1 MASNKSSTLKNGDLV
16 QVTIEK
22 VAHGGHFIARHEGAV
37 IFVRHAI
44 PGENCT
50 IQITS
55 IGKSFNRADVVSV
68 ETPSEFRVV
77 APCSFAHRN
86 GCGGCDFQHISV
98 AHQRILKSDVIT
110 EQFARIAKIQL
121 QIEVEEVDTSIHWRT
136 RAIAT
141 TDRNGKLGFFK
152 SRSHSIA
159 PITDC
164 LICVEGMNFSEIVSR
179 DLKGDVRVEISSS
192 NSGERSIALAP
203 TRGEE
208 KARLTEGPA
217 VLHENV
223 LGRTLEVSQESFWQS
238 HKKAPEVLTQAVLE
252 YAQLQIGEHVLDL
265 YGGVG
270 LFSAAIVDAVGPIGH
285 VDLIEGSK
293 VATADAAR
301 NFASYSNITIATGD
315 VAKLLPR
322 ISAADVVVLDPP
334 RDGAG
339 KEALAQIAR
348 LAPRAIVYVAC
359 DPAALAR
366 DTAYL
371 ADHSYSLVKVRAFD
385 LFPMTHHI
393 ECVALYE
400 RAEVSSAL

>member
-1 MASNKSSTLKNGDLV
+1 MASNKSSTLKTGDLV

-22 VAHGGHFIARHEGAV
+22 VAHGGHFIARHDGAV

-44 PGENCT
+44 PGEKCT

-55 IGKSFNRADVVSV
+55 TGSSFNRADVISV
-68 ETPSEFRVV
+68 EAPSEFRVQ

-98 AHQRILKSDVIT
+98 DHQRTLKSDVIA
-110 EQFARIAKIQL
+110 EQFSRIAKMDL
-121 QIEVEEVDTSIHWRT
+121 RVDVEEVGESIHWRT

-141 TDRNGKLGFFK
+141 TDRNGKLGFYK

-159 PITDC
+159 PVTDC
-164 LICVEGMNFSEIVSR
+164 IICVEGMNFSEIASR
-179 DLKGDVRVEISSS
+179 DLKGDVRVEISAS
-192 NSGERSIALAP
+192 NTGERSIALAP

-223 LGRTLEVSQESFWQS
+223 LRKSLEVSQESFWQS
-238 HKKAPEVLTQAVLE
+238 HKKAPEILTQAILDF
-252 YAQLQIGEHVLDL
+252 AQFKTGEHVLDL

-270 LFSAAIVDAVGPIGH
+270 LFTAAIVEAVGPTGH

-301 NFASYSNITIATGD
+301 NFASLSNITIATGD

-322 ISAADVVVLDPP
+322 ITAADVVVLDPP

-339 KEALAQIAR
+339 KETVAHIAR

-359 DPAALAR
+359 DPAAIAR

-393 ECVALYE
+393 ECVALYA
-400 RAEVSSAL
+400 RAEVSSAP

>member
-1 MASNKSSTLKNGDLV
+1 MASNKSSALKTGDLL

-22 VAHGGHFIARHEGAV
+22 VAHGGHFIARHDGAV

-44 PGENCT
+44 PGEKCT

-55 IGKSFNRADVVSV
+55 TGSSFNRADVISV
-68 ETPSEFRVV
+68 EAPSEFRVQ

-98 AHQRILKSDVIT
+98 DHQRRLKSDVIA
-110 EQFARIAKIQL
+110 EQFSRIAKMEL
-121 QIEVEEVDTSIHWRT
+121 RVDVEEVGESTHWRT

-141 TDRNGKLGFFK
+141 TDRNGKLGFYK

-159 PITDC
+159 PVTDC
-164 LICVEGMNFSEIVSR
+164 IICVETMNFSEIAKR
-179 DLKGDVRVEISSS
+179 DLKGDVRVEIGAS
-192 NSGERSIALAP
+192 NTGERSIALAP

-223 LGRTLEVSQESFWQS
+223 LGKSLEVSQESFWQS
-238 HKKAPEVLTQAVLE
+238 HRKAPEVLTQAILDF
-252 YAQLQIGEHVLDL
+252 AQLKTGEHVLDL

-270 LFSAAIVDAVGPIGH
+270 LFTAAIVEAVGPTGH

-301 NFASYSNITIATGD
+301 NFASLSNITIATGD

-322 ISAADVVVLDPP
+322 ITAADVVVLDPP

-339 KEALAQIAR
+339 KETVAHIAR

-393 ECVALYE
+393 ECVALYA
-400 RAEVSSAL
+400 RAEVSSAP

>member
-1 MASNKSSTLKNGDLV
+1 MASNKSSTLKTGDLV

-22 VAHGGHFIARHEGAV
+22 VAHGGHFIARHDGAV

-44 PGENCT
+44 PGEKCT

-55 IGKSFNRADVVSV
+55 TGSSFNRADVISV
-68 ETPSEFRVV
+68 EAPSEFRVQ

-98 AHQRILKSDVIT
+98 DHQRILKSDVIA
-110 EQFARIAKIQL
+110 EQFSRIAKMDL
-121 QIEVEEVDTSIHWRT
+121 RVDVEEVGESIHWRT

-141 TDRNGKLGFFK
+141 TDRNGKLGFYK

-159 PITDC
+159 PVTDC
-164 LICVEGMNFSEIVSR
+164 IICVEGMNFSEIASR
-179 DLKGDVRVEISSS
+179 DLKGDVRVEISAS
-192 NSGERSIALAP
+192 NTGERSIALAP

-217 VLHENV
+217 ILHENV
-223 LGRTLEVSQESFWQS
+223 LGKSLEVSQESFWQS
-238 HKKAPEVLTQAVLE
+238 HKKAPEILTQAILDF
-252 YAQLQIGEHVLDL
+252 AQFKTSEHVLDL

-270 LFSAAIVDAVGPIGH
+270 LFTAAIVEAVGPTGH

-301 NFASYSNITIATGD
+301 NFASLSNITIATGD

-322 ISAADVVVLDPP
+322 ITAADVVVLDPP

-339 KEALAQIAR
+339 KETVAHIAR

-393 ECVALYE
+393 ECVALYA
-400 RAEVSSAL
+400 RAEVSSAP

>member
-1 MASNKSSTLKNGDLV
+1 MASNKSSTLKTGDLV

-22 VAHGGHFIARHEGAV
+22 VAHGGHFIARHDGAV

-44 PGENCT
+44 PGEKCT

-55 IGKSFNRADVVSV
+55 TGSSFNRADVISV
-68 ETPSEFRVV
+68 EAPSEFRVQ

-98 AHQRILKSDVIT
+98 DHQRTLKSDVIA
-110 EQFARIAKIQL
+110 EQFSRIAKMDL
-121 QIEVEEVDTSIHWRT
+121 RVDVEEVGESIHWRT

-141 TDRNGKLGFFK
+141 TDRNGKLGFYK

-159 PITDC
+159 PVTDC
-164 LICVEGMNFSEIVSR
+164 IICVEGMNFSEIASR
-179 DLKGDVRVEISSS
+179 DLKGDVRVEISAS
-192 NSGERSIALAP
+192 NTGERSIALAP

-223 LGRTLEVSQESFWQS
+223 LGKSLEVSQESFWQS
-238 HKKAPEVLTQAVLE
+238 HKKAPEILTQAILDF
-252 YAQLQIGEHVLDL
+252 AQLKTGEHVLDL

-270 LFSAAIVDAVGPIGH
+270 LFTAAIVEAVGPTGH
-285 VDLIEGSK
+285 IDLIEGSR
-293 VATADAAR
+293 VATADATR
-301 NFASYSNITIATGD
+301 NFASLSNITIATGD

-322 ISAADVVVLDPP
+322 ITAADVVVLDPP

-339 KEALAQIAR
+339 KETVAHIAR

-393 ECVALYE
+393 ECVALYA
-400 RAEVSSAL
+400 RAEVSSAP

>member
-1 MASNKSSTLKNGDLV
+1 MASNKSSTLKTGDLL

-22 VAHGGHFIARHEGAV
+22 VAHGGHFIARHDGAV

-55 IGKSFNRADVVSV
+55 TGSSFNRADVVSV

-98 AHQRILKSDVIT
+98 DHQRSLKSDVVT
-110 EQFARIAKIQL
+110 EQFARIAKID
-121 QIEVEEVDTSIHWRT
+121 IRVEVEEVAESIGWRT

-141 TDRNGKLGFFK
+141 TDRNGKLGFYK
-152 SRSHSIA
+152 SRSHAIA
-159 PITDC
+159 PVTDC
-164 LICVEGMNFSEIVSR
+164 IICVKGMNFSEVAGR
-179 DLKGDVRVEISSS
+179 DLKGDVRVEISAS
-192 NSGERSIALAP
+192 NTGERSIALAP

-208 KARLTEGPA
+208 KARLTEGPSI
-217 VLHENV
+217 LHEEV

-238 HKKAPEVLTQAVLE
+238 HLKAPEILTQTVLDF
-252 YAQLQIGEHVLDL
+252 ADISTGDHVLDL

-270 LFSAAIVDAVGPIGH
+270 LFTAAIIDEVGPEGH
-285 VDLIEGSK
+285 IDLIEGSK
-293 VATADAAR
+293 VATEDARR
-301 NFASYSNITIATGD
+301 NFASNKNVTVATGD

-322 ISAADVVVLDPP
+322 VTSADVVVLDPP
-334 RDGAG
+334 REGAG
-339 KEALAQIAR
+339 KDVISQIAA
-348 LAPRAIVYVAC
+348 LNPRAIVYVAC

-371 ADHSYSLVKVRAFD
+371 EDHSYSLAGLRAFD

-400 RAEVSSAL
+400 RAEVS

>member
-1 MASNKSSTLKNGDLV
+1 MASNKSSTLKTGDLV

-22 VAHGGHFIARHEGAV
+22 VAHGGHFIARHDGAV

-44 PGENCT
+44 PGEKCT

-55 IGKSFNRADVVSV
+55 TGSSFNRADVISV
-68 ETPSEFRVV
+68 EAPSEFRVQ

-98 AHQRILKSDVIT
+98 DHQRILKSDVIA
-110 EQFARIAKIQL
+110 EQFSRIAKMDL
-121 QIEVEEVDTSIHWRT
+121 RVDVEEVGESTHWRT

-141 TDRNGKLGFFK
+141 TDRNGKLGFYK

-159 PITDC
+159 PVTDC
-164 LICVEGMNFSEIVSR
+164 IICVEGMNFSEIASR
-179 DLKGDVRVEISSS
+179 DLKGDVRVEISAS
-192 NSGERSIALAP
+192 NIGERSIALAP

-217 VLHENV
+217 ILHENV
-223 LGRTLEVSQESFWQS
+223 LGKSLEVSQESFWQS
-238 HKKAPEVLTQAVLE
+238 HKKAPEILTQAILDF
-252 YAQLQIGEHVLDL
+252 AQFKTGEHVLDL

-270 LFSAAIVDAVGPIGH
+270 LFTAAIVEAVGPTGH

-301 NFASYSNITIATGD
+301 NFASLSNITIATGD

-322 ISAADVVVLDPP
+322 ITAADVVVLDPP

-339 KEALAQIAR
+339 KESVAHIAR

-393 ECVALYE
+393 ECVALYA
-400 RAEVSSAL
+400 RAEVSSAP

>member
-1 MASNKSSTLKNGDLV
+1 MASNKSSALKIGDLIEV
-16 QVTIEK
+16 SIEK

-44 PGENCT
+44 PGEQCT
-50 IQITS
+50 IEITS
-55 IGKSFNRADVVSV
+55 TGSSFNRADVVSV
-68 ETPSEFRVV
+68 SQPSEFRVE
-77 APCSFAHRN
+77 APCQFSHRN
-86 GCGGCDFQHISV
+86 GCGGCDFQHITP
-98 AHQRILKSDVIT
+98 AYQRKLKSDVIT
-110 EQFARIAKIQL
+110 EQFSRIAKMDVQV
-121 QIEVEEVDTSIHWRT
+121 EVEEVGAPIGWRT

-141 TDRNGKLGFFK
+141 TNRNGKLGFFK

-159 PITDC
+159 AVDNCI
-164 LICVEGMNFSEIVSR
+164 ICVDAMKFSEIATR
-179 DLKGDVRVEISSS
+179 PLKGDVRVEISAS
-192 NSGERSIALAP
+192 NTGERTIALAP

-208 KARLTEGPA
+208 KARITEGPA

-223 LGRTLEVSQESFWQS
+223 DGRTLEVSQESFWQS
-238 HKKAPEVLTQAVLE
+238 HKDAPKLLTNAVLDF
-252 YAQLQIGEHVLDL
+252 AQLQSGEHVLDL

-270 LFSAAIVDAVGPIGH
+270 LFTAAIIDQVGATGH

-293 VATADAAR
+293 IATEDARR
-301 NFASYSNITIATGD
+301 NFGQYKNITVATGD

-322 ISAADVVVLDPP
+322 ITSADVVVLDPP
-334 RDGAG
+334 REGAG
-339 KEALAQIAR
+339 KDVIAQLSALN
-348 LAPRAIVYVAC
+348 PRAIIYVAC

-371 ADHSYSLVKVRAFD
+371 QDHSYSLAGLRAFD

-400 RAEVSSAL
+400 RAEVS

>member
-1 MASNKSSTLKNGDLV
+1 MASNKSSTLKTGDLV

-22 VAHGGHFIARHEGAV
+22 VAHGGHFIARHDGAV

-44 PGENCT
+44 PGEKCT

-55 IGKSFNRADVVSV
+55 TGSSFNRADVISV
-68 ETPSEFRVV
+68 EAPSEFRVQ

-98 AHQRILKSDVIT
+98 DHQRTLKSDVIA
-110 EQFARIAKIQL
+110 EQFSRIAKMDL
-121 QIEVEEVDTSIHWRT
+121 RVDVEEVGESTHWRT

-141 TDRNGKLGFFK
+141 TDRNGKLGFYK

-159 PITDC
+159 PVTDC
-164 LICVEGMNFSEIVSR
+164 IICVEGMNFSEIASR
-179 DLKGDVRVEISSS
+179 DLKGDVRVEISAS
-192 NSGERSIALAP
+192 NTGERSIALAP

-217 VLHENV
+217 ILHENV
-223 LGRTLEVSQESFWQS
+223 LGKSLEVSQESFWQS
-238 HKKAPEVLTQAVLE
+238 HKKAPEILTQAILDF
-252 YAQLQIGEHVLDL
+252 AQLKTGEHVLDL

-270 LFSAAIVDAVGPIGH
+270 LFTAAIVEAVGPTGH
-285 VDLIEGSK
+285 IDLIEGSK
-293 VATADAAR
+293 VATADATR
-301 NFASYSNITIATGD
+301 NFASLSNITIATGD

-322 ISAADVVVLDPP
+322 ITAADVVVLDPP

-339 KEALAQIAR
+339 KETIAHIAR

-371 ADHSYSLVKVRAFD
+371 ADHSYSLVIVRAFD

-393 ECVALYE
+393 ECVALYA
-400 RAEVSSAL
+400 RAEVSSAP

>member
-1 MASNKSSTLKNGDLV
+1 MASNKSSTLKTGDLV

-37 IFVRHAI
+37 IFVRHGI

-55 IGKSFNRADVVSV
+55 TGSSFNRADVVSV
-68 ETPSEFRVV
+68 ETPSEFRVQ
-77 APCSFAHRN
+77 APCSFANRN

-98 AHQRILKSDVIT
+98 DHQRTLKSDVIA
-110 EQFARIAKIQL
+110 EQFSRIAKIDL
-121 QIEVEEVDTSIHWRT
+121 RIDVEEVGESTQWRT

-141 TDRNGKLGFFK
+141 TDRNGKLGFYK

-159 PITDC
+159 PVTDC
-164 LICVEGMNFSEIVSR
+164 IICVETMNFSEIASR
-179 DLKGDVRVEISSS
+179 DLKGDVRVEISAS
-192 NSGERSIALAP
+192 NTGERSIALAP

-208 KARLTEGPA
+208 KARLTEGPS

-223 LGRTLEVSQESFWQS
+223 LGRALEVSQESFWQS
-238 HKKAPEVLTQAVLE
+238 HKNAPEVLTQVVLDF
-252 YAQLQIGEHVLDL
+252 AQLNPGEHVLDL

-270 LFSAAIVDAVGPIGH
+270 LFSAAIVDAVGPTGH

-293 VATADAAR
+293 IATADAAR
-301 NFASYSNITIATGD
+301 NFAAHSNVTIATGD

-322 ISAADVVVLDPP
+322 ITAADVVVLDPP

-339 KEALAQIAR
+339 KDAVAHIAR

-393 ECVALYE
+393 ECVALYA

>member
-1 MASNKSSTLKNGDLV
+1 MASNKSSTLKTGDLV

-22 VAHGGHFIARHEGAV
+22 VAHGGHFIARHDGAV

-44 PGENCT
+44 PGEKCT

-55 IGKSFNRADVVSV
+55 TGSSFNRADVISV
-68 ETPSEFRVV
+68 EAPSEFRVQ

-98 AHQRILKSDVIT
+98 DHQRTLKSDVIA
-110 EQFARIAKIQL
+110 EQFSRIAKMDL
-121 QIEVEEVDTSIHWRT
+121 RVDVEEVGESIHWRT

-141 TDRNGKLGFFK
+141 TDRNGKLGFYK

-159 PITDC
+159 PVTDC
-164 LICVEGMNFSEIVSR
+164 IICVEGMNFSEIASR
-179 DLKGDVRVEISSS
+179 DLKGDVRVEISAS
-192 NSGERSIALAP
+192 NTGERSIVLAP

-217 VLHENV
+217 ILHENV
-223 LGRTLEVSQESFWQS
+223 LGKSLEVSQESFWQS
-238 HKKAPEVLTQAVLE
+238 HKKAPEILTQAILDF
-252 YAQLQIGEHVLDL
+252 AQLKTGEHVLDL

-270 LFSAAIVDAVGPIGH
+270 LFTAAIVEAVGPTGH

-293 VATADAAR
+293 VATADANR
-301 NFASYSNITIATGD
+301 NFASLSNITIATGD

-322 ISAADVVVLDPP
+322 ITAADVVVLDPP

-339 KEALAQIAR
+339 KETIAHIAR

-393 ECVALYE
+393 ECVALYA
-400 RAEVSSAL
+400 RAEVSSAP